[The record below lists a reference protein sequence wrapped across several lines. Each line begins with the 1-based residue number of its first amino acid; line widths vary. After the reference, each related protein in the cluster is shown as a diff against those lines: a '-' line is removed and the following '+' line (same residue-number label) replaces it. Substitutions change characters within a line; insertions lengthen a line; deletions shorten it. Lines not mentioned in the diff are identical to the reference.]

1 MRLHV
6 SILKRVYIVCIY
18 IPIIGSLFVR
28 ISFFYDCIVFL
39 YNIFGIIFFHLLS
52 TSKKKATKRENDDE
66 VSYLSY

>member
-28 ISFFYDCIVFL
+28 ISFFMIALYFFIIFL
-39 YNIFGIIFFHLLS
+39 ALFFFHLLS

>member
-28 ISFFYDCIVFL
+28 ISFFMIVL
-39 YNIFGIIFFHLLS
+39 YFFIIFLAKFFFLLS
-52 TSKKKATKRENDDE
+52 TSKKKATKRENHDE